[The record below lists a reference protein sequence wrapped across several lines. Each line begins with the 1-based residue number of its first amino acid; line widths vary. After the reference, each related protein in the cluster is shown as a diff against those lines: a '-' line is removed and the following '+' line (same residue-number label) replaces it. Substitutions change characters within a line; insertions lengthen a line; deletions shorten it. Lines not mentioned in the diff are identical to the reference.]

1 MMADGSPSAPPSCS
15 ERTSPL
21 PNGNPLHSRL
31 SVKPTQPPQIIAA
44 PIEGA
49 HRNKNQPR
57 AVEKDNRNQRPLEK
71 SLISKVGSSLSETT
85 GIVKKKPNKRQRKKK
100 KEELQA
106 QCQANSVQEEDDVKA
121 TLPPSAMI
129 SPNAAQPSALQQS
142 PKNEEKLEA
151 VGPKEEPFT
160 PPKLPKSLKVSGLV

>member
-1 MMADGSPSAPPSCS
+1 MRWR
-15 ERTSPL
+15 RT
-21 PNGNPLHSRL
+21 
-31 SVKPTQPPQIIAA
+31 
-44 PIEGA
+44 IEISDPWG
-49 HRNKNQPR
+49 
-57 AVEKDNRNQRPLEK
+57 

-142 PKNEEKLEA
+142 PKNEEKPEA
-151 VGPKEEPFT
+151 VGPKEEPCT
-160 PPKLPKSLKVSGLV
+160 PPKFPESLEVSGLV